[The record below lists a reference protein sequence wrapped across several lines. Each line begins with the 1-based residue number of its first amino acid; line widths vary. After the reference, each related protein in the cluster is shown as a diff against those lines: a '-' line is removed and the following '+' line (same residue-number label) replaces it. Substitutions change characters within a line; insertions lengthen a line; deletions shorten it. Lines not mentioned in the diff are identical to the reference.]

1 MYYPRQWL
9 LTVQIMVND
18 LSFLMSRQLRV
29 FSWSVFTHFSANSN
43 YLFSPPFIIHGKTFS
58 SWRHG
63 IFGVETFHCVLCL
76 IVGCGVILVALKKI
90 AIVIR
95 RTSKGNK
102 VKIVARSFLVKT
114 IRLNGMTLNF
124 GRHSSSFRR
133 HNVRRND
140 FRVTWPVSDWCVSSY
155 KLYRPKKGLAQYWDM
170 MRFQPYCINVT

>member
-1 MYYPRQWL
+1 MYYTRQWL

-18 LSFLMSRQLRV
+18 LLNSLSFPMSRQLHV

-63 IFGVETFHCVLCL
+63 IFGVETFHCVVCL
-76 IVGCGVILVALKKI
+76 IVGCGVMQVVLKKI
-90 AIVIR
+90 AIVIQ

-114 IRLNGMTLNF
+114 IRLNGMTRNF
-124 GRHSSSFRR
+124 GWHCSGSGR
-133 HNVRRND
+133 HNFRRND
-140 FRVTWPVSDWCVSSY
+140 SRATWPISEWCVSSY
-155 KLYRPKKGLAQYWDM
+155 KLYHQKEGAVQ
-170 MRFQPYCINVT
+170 